1 MSIRILLI
9 AISML
14 TLFGQTPPVGSP
26 PRASIFLDDVVFQG
40 LIVRQVQPAYPPAAR
55 ELSIQ
60 GTVVLNVQVGASGAV
75 ESIQVMR
82 GPRELGEA
90 AMDAVRQWR
99 FRPYLVRGLPTR
111 VLGQVQVPFRL

>member
-1 MSIRILLI
+1 MSLRIPLI

-14 TLFGQTPPVGSP
+14 TLCGQTTPVGSP

-40 LIVRQVQPAYPPAAR
+40 LIVRQVPPTYPPAAR
-55 ELSIQ
+55 ESSIQ
-60 GTVVLNVQVGASGAV
+60 GTVVLNVQVGANGGV

-82 GPRELGEA
+82 GPQELGEA
-90 AMDAVRQWR
+90 AIDAVRQRR
-99 FRPYLVRGLPTR
+99 FRPYLVQGLPTR